1 MDRVMRLASQRAAVV
16 FSLSSCCMCYTI
28 KRLFCD
34 LGVNPAI
41 HELDEDPNGKDMEG
55 ALTKWLGCNPPCSSA
70 AALLDQPTG
79 SCPFTSV
86 ASSCR
91 CSVTQERYLA
101 LMILRPW
108 RQKQATDL

>member
-55 ALTKWLGCNPPCSSA
+55 ALTKWLGCNPPVPAVFIGGCLVGPTDRVMSLHLRGKARA
-70 AALLDQPTG
+70 AAP
-79 SCPFTSV
+79 
-86 ASSCR
+86 
-91 CSVTQERYLA
+91 
-101 LMILRPW
+101 
-108 RQKQATDL
+108 